1 MQEFERASFH
11 KEMVDEENYTG
22 SYVFE
27 PLERGFGTTI
37 GNTLCK
43 IMISNLPGT
52 GVIGFSCDNFNEN
65 RTIVNG
71 ILEDVNGIIL
81 NLKKIQLNCSEDG
94 VKKLHISKKGPAI
107 IQTADL
113 ICPECVNIVDP
124 DQFICSLEKGA
135 SLEMD
140 VYIATLTGYKSSLEN
155 KDLFGLGEDVI
166 AMDTMFTPVRKADYL
181 SEPAR
186 IGLDTKYDKVHFYV
200 TTNGSITPLQAIS
213 QAAEICVENL
223 DQIVPLAGLKLE
235 ESFMIQQPRV
245 EDTKKTNTILIEDLD
260 LSVISYNCLKRAG
273 IQTVDEL
280 TQKTEDE
287 MMHVKNLGKKS
298 LKEVKD
304 KMYQLG
310 LFFKSFE

>member
-1 MQEFERASFH
+1 
-11 KEMVDEENYTG
+11 
-22 SYVFE
+22 
-27 PLERGFGTTI
+27 
-37 GNTLCK
+37 
-43 IMISNLPGT
+43 
-52 GVIGFSCDNFNEN
+52 
-65 RTIVNG
+65 
-71 ILEDVNGIIL
+71 
-81 NLKKIQLNCSEDG
+81 
-94 VKKLHISKKGPAI
+94 
-107 IQTADL
+107 
-113 ICPECVNIVDP
+113 
-124 DQFICSLEKGA
+124 
-135 SLEMD
+135 MD

-245 EDTKKTNTILIEDLD
+245 EDTKKTNTMLIEDLD
-260 LSVISYNCLKRAG
+260 LSVRSYNCLKRAG

>member
-1 MQEFERASFH
+1 MNFE
-11 KEMVDEENYTG
+11 KPEYKITEYIEKNNYG
-22 SYVFE
+22 KFELE

-245 EDTKKTNTILIEDLD
+245 EDTKKTNTMLIEDLD
-260 LSVISYNCLKRAG
+260 LSVRSYNCLKRAG